1 MGAPEGRI
9 SDASFLYFH
18 AGRVPVTLCS
28 YQRTSAAEA
37 VSVSA
42 AAQQQ
47 KDPDDVAAASASAV
61 RAAYVRSAVS
71 AAAAQQKDQ
80 EDNVAAISSC
90 RTVTSAAAVCCR

>member
-1 MGAPEGRI
+1 MERQKERPPAARPAVFTE
-9 SDASFLYFH
+9 
-18 AGRVPVTLCS
+18 
-28 YQRTSAAEA
+28 SAAEA
-37 VSVSA
+37 VSVSAA

-80 EDNVAAISSC
+80 EDNVAAVSSC
-90 RTVTSAAAVCCR
+90 RTVTSAATVCCRQIAHALFLQIF